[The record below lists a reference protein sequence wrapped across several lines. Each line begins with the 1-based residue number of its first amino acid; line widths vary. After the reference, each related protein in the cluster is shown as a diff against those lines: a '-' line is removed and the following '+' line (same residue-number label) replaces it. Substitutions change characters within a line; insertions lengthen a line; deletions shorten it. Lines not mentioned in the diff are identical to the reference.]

1 MNQLTVADT
10 KEMFLYVAE
19 QLIESKELL
28 CEIDGRIGDGDHGF
42 GIERGFQAIKQTI
55 TPKSYETIN
64 EIYKDIGM
72 VMLRSMGGAS
82 GVIFSSMFLGVSAL
96 PEFETLNSQSL
107 TQIMRKGLEKVKST
121 GKAELGDKTM
131 VDAFEPAV
139 NALEQHIDSELEFSL
154 KQAVHAA
161 EEGVNKTKE
170 YRAKYGRAKFLY
182 ERSVG
187 VQDAGATTVSLIFK
201 AMYDYI
207 SNKKDQHIAL

>member
-1 MNQLTVADT
+1 MTQLTVADT
-10 KEMFLYVAE
+10 KEMFLYVAD
-19 QLIESKELL
+19 QLIDSKESL

-55 TPKSYETIN
+55 SSKSYETIN

-82 GVIFSSMFLGVSAL
+82 GVIFSSMFLGVSPL
-96 PEFETLNSQSL
+96 PVFETLNTKSL
-107 TQIMRKGLEKVKST
+107 FEMMRKGLEKVKGK

-139 NALEQHIDSELEFSL
+139 NALEQYLDTDLEVSL
-154 KQAVHAA
+154 RHAVHAA

-170 YRAKYGRAKFLY
+170 YMAKHGRAKFLY

-187 VQDAGATTVSLIFK
+187 VQDAGATTVLLIFK
-201 AMYDYI
+201 AMYEYV
-207 SNKKDQHIAL
+207 SMK